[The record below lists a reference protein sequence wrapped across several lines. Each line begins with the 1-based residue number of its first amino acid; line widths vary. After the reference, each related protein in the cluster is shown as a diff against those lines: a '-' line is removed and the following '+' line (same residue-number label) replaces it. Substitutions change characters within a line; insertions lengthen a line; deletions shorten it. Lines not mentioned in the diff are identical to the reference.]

1 MEAPRIPADESARIE
16 ALYSADL
23 LDTPREPLFDNLTE
37 LVADIFHVPIVAI
50 SLVDKSR
57 QWFKS
62 IQGIDVCETS
72 REVSFCGH
80 VVHDKHELVVE
91 NALKDPRFFDNPLV
105 TGGPKIAFYAGVP
118 VHYQQGD
125 ERYIIGTLCIIDYV
139 EREFSEQDMQR
150 LKAFAHQLELMIS
163 MRMTTEKAEAAN
175 AAKSAFLANMSHE
188 LRTPMS
194 GVIGILDILQHG
206 TLTEEQA
213 HHVTL
218 ASKSAGQMLA
228 VINDILDF
236 SKIEAGK
243 VEIKNS
249 DFDLDELLSDL
260 VETFEVRTENSKHF
274 ELQYDW
280 EQGHQVNGDPVRL
293 RQILFNLLNNAD
305 KFSSSGT
312 ISVNAKLLP
321 METGQLKFA
330 CSVTDPGIGIE
341 PDAMS
346 RLFTAFEQLD
356 HSSNKKYAGTGLGL
370 AICRKLCVLMGGDIT
385 VHSQPGMGSTFS
397 FDIALDK
404 AQEAASEAS
413 PMGTADETRKAELGE
428 LNVLVV
434 EDDLTNRTTLEFF
447 LNHLGIRFDSA
458 ANGRHALT
466 LLEQSQSEEGYD
478 LVLMDCQMPELDGFQ
493 LTSMI
498 RNAEVAPAYQS
509 LPIIAL
515 TANALQGDK
524 ERCLQAGM
532 SDYMSK
538 PVEMSV
544 LTSML
549 SKWCLAG

>member
-1 MEAPRIPADESARIE
+1 MEAPKIPADESERIE

-23 LDTPREPLFDNLTE
+23 LDTPREPIFDNLTE
-37 LVADIFHVPIVAI
+37 MVADLFKVPIVAI

-80 VVHDKHELVVE
+80 VVHDKHEMVVE

-105 TGGPKIAFYAGVP
+105 TDGPKIAFYAGVP
-118 VHYQQGD
+118 LHYQQGD
-125 ERYIIGTLCIIDYV
+125 ETHIIGTLCIIDYV
-139 EREFSEQDMQR
+139 ERPFSEKEMHR
-150 LKAFAHQLELMIS
+150 LKAFARQLELMIA

-175 AAKSAFLANMSHE
+175 SAKSAFLANMSHE

-206 TLTEEQA
+206 KLSDEQA
-213 HHVTL
+213 YHVNL

-243 VEIKNS
+243 VEIKHS
-249 DFDLDELLSDL
+249 DFDPGELLSDL
-260 VETFEVRTENSKHF
+260 VETFEVRTEHAKHF
-274 ELQYDW
+274 QLQYDW
-280 EQGHQVNGDPVRL
+280 DQGLQLNGDPMRL
-293 RQILFNLLNNAD
+293 RQILFNLLSNAD
-305 KFSSSGT
+305 KFSSSGV
-312 ISVNAKLLP
+312 ISVAASLDE
-321 METGQLKFA
+321 MENGQLRLN

-341 PDAMS
+341 QDAMT
-346 RLFTAFEQLD
+346 RLFTAFEQID

-385 VHSQPGMGSTFS
+385 VESKPGMGSTFS
-397 FDIALDK
+397 FDIVVNPA
-404 AQEAASEAS
+404 EAS
-413 PMGTADETRKAELGE
+413 PAELADSSATEDARKAELAE

-458 ANGRHALT
+458 ADGRHALT
-466 LLEQSQSEEGYD
+466 LLEQSQSSEGYD

-498 RNAEVAPAYQS
+498 RNAEVAPACQA

-549 SKWCLAG
+549 SKWCLTG